1 MKFYVRTLGITG
13 ICLVLL
19 SAAVMAET
27 KYYINDS
34 MKITM
39 RTGPATDRKII
50 ALLNVGQEVEVLKAE
65 NEWTLVRLLSS
76 GKEGWVISRFITDQT
91 PDSMQLEA
99 LRKNHRILQAKA
111 ESLMEENKA
120 LKEENIK
127 LTTDLNSSE
136 TKQQSISKSY
146 ETLKRE
152 SKEFLDLQTKYKAST
167 SKLAEQTQKA
177 EKFEDEL
184 TRLLWNK
191 NIKWFLSGAGV
202 LVLGFII
209 GFSTKRQRRHSSLL

>member
-1 MKFYVRTLGITG
+1 MKSFVKILGIAG

-19 SAAVMAET
+19 SVAVMGEA

-50 ALLNVGQEVEVLKAE
+50 ALLNIGQEVEILKNE
-65 NEWTLVRLLSS
+65 DEWTLVRLLN

-120 LKEENIK
+120 LKKENNR
-127 LTTDLNSSE
+127 LTIDLNTSE
-136 TKQQSISKSY
+136 TKQKSISKSY
-146 ETLKRE
+146 ETLKRD
-152 SKEFLDLQTKYKAST
+152 SKEFLDLQTKYKKST
-167 SKLAEQTQKA
+167 SQLAAQTQKA

-184 TRLLWNK
+184 TKLLWNK

>member
-1 MKFYVRTLGITG
+1 MKFYVKTLGIVG
-13 ICLVLL
+13 ICLLLL
-19 SAAVMAET
+19 STAVLAET
-27 KYYINDS
+27 KHYINDS

-50 ALLNVGQEVEVLKAE
+50 ALLSVGQEVEVLKAE
-65 NEWTLVRLLSS
+65 NEWTLVRLLN

-91 PDSMQLEA
+91 PESIQLEA
-99 LRKNHRILQAKA
+99 LRKNHSALQTKA
-111 ESLMEENKA
+111 ASLMEENKA
-120 LKEENIK
+120 LKEENK
-127 LTTDLNSSE
+127 TLGMNLNTSE
-136 TKQQSISKSY
+136 TKQQSLSKSY
-146 ETLKRE
+146 ETLKKE
-152 SKEFLDLQTKYKAST
+152 SKQFLDLQAKYKEST

-184 TRLLWNK
+184 TKLLWNK

-202 LVLGFII
+202 LILGFII